1 MVNDSKAEDLEAKG
15 LYRRA
20 AARWMEVMLL
30 CTEDDN
36 REWIKRRRETCLEN
50 VKRPPVKVEDFGD
63 LHKAV
68 TETQHR
74 MGIAQ
79 PNGNAFRLNGG
90 SNDRPPAGATA
101 RSNVRTKKAVN
112 SGLFLTDFKPS

>member
-1 MVNDSKAEDLEAKG
+1 MIKDSKAEELEAKG

-20 AARWMEVMLL
+20 ATRWQEVMMI
-30 CTEDDN
+30 CVDDDY
-36 REWIKRRRETCLEN
+36 REWVKQRRDMCLTKA
-50 VKRPPVKVEDFGD
+50 KRPPVKTEEYGD

-90 SNDRPPAGATA
+90 
-101 RSNVRTKKAVN
+101 KKQRQPSSVGD
-112 SGLFLTDFKPS
+112 GLQ

>member
-30 CTEDDN
+30 CTEDDDL
-36 REWIKRRRETCLEN
+36 EWIKRRRETCLEN

-63 LHKAV
+63 LHKACPV
-68 TETQHR
+68 SYTHLRAHETGSSSSR
-74 MGIAQ
+74 M
-79 PNGNAFRLNGG
+79 
-90 SNDRPPAGATA
+90 
-101 RSNVRTKKAVN
+101 
-112 SGLFLTDFKPS
+112 PSSA

>member
-1 MVNDSKAEDLEAKG
+1 MVNDSKAEALEAKG

-30 CTEDDN
+30 CTEDDD

-90 SNDRPPAGATA
+90 KKQRQAT
-101 RSNVRTKKAVN
+101 
-112 SGLFLTDFKPS
+112 SGGDCSQ